1 MQSYSINYN
10 KVIEYAEGER
20 ERLGDIVLGPKH
32 LLLAILRIDGCAAV
46 KVLRDNGVDL
56 VAFRQAVEEMPQQ
69 QKPIDIQATMKN
81 ILLVASLEARY
92 FRTDTIGTAHMLLSV
107 MRQKDKSIQ
116 KLFSSFGLDYDTVKH
131 NMSEEKP
138 MPRQGSSF
146 MSSDDGMDDDCLDAG
161 EDAPQSQCAAKTAT
175 KKQAK
180 SGETPALNRFAKDLT
195 EAAAKGE
202 LDPLVGRE
210 AEIERTVQILIRR
223 KKNNPVLVGE
233 PGVGKS
239 AIVEGIAQKIVKGDI
254 SHVMRG
260 KRIVSLDMAALVAG
274 TKYRGQFEERLKAV
288 ITELEENPDIILFI
302 DEIHTMVGAGATS
315 GSMDAANMMKPS
327 LSRGKIQC
335 IGATTLD
342 EYRKSIEKDGAL
354 ERRFQKIIVEPTT
367 PEETRKILQNIK
379 QHYEKHHGVTYSD
392 EALDACVSMTARYI
406 TNRQFPDKAIDAM
419 DEAGSR
425 KRMKTEHM
433 PDELEKIEQEI
444 LEMNALK
451 EEAVLRQDFE
461 LAAKYRDH
469 AENLDG
475 QLVKRKQEW
484 LQRIDE
490 HREVITSEDMA
501 EAVSLMS
508 GVPLNQLTEDENM
521 RLLRMSDYLKSQ
533 IIGQDEAIDKISKAI
548 RRSRVGL
555 KDPNRPIGSFIFV
568 GPTGV
573 GKTLL
578 AKRLAEYMFGSVD
591 ALIRV
596 DMSEFMEKFSVS
608 RLIGAPPGYVGYDDG
623 GELTERVRRKPYSIV
638 LFDEIEK
645 AHADVFNLLL
655 QLLDEGMLTDSNG
668 RRVDFKNTIIIMT
681 SNAGTRQLK
690 EFGHGVGF
698 SLNTEYDN
706 AYAHSVV
713 DKALQKLFA
722 PEFLNRVDD
731 IVHFNAL
738 GKAEINRIV
747 NIEMETFR
755 RRCNAMDVEVEIS
768 DEAVAQVAEKGFD
781 QQYGARPLKRAME
794 RYIEDYVV
802 EQLLANPGTKRIV
815 IDKI

>member
-10 KVIEYAEGER
+10 KVIEYSDGER
-20 ERLGDIVLGPKH
+20 ERLRDIMVGPKH
-32 LLLAILRIDGCAAV
+32 LLLAMLRIDDCAAV
-46 KVLRDNGVDL
+46 RVLKDNNIDL
-56 VAFRQAVEEMPQQ
+56 AQFRKSVEEMGQPVRV
-69 QKPIDIQATMKN
+69 IETQALVKN

-92 FRTDTIGTAHMLLSV
+92 FCTDTVGTAHLLLSI
-107 MRQKDKSIQ
+107 MRCKDKNVQ
-116 KLFSSFGLDYDTVKH
+116 KLFGSFMLLYDSVKKGMIEDDVKPKRISSFS
-131 NMSEEKP
+131 N
-138 MPRQGSSF
+138 
-146 MSSDDGMDDDCLDAG
+146 SDDDNDDDCLDAD
-161 EDAPQSQCAAKTAT
+161 DAPQIKSSAKSAT
-175 KKQAK
+175 KKQVK
-180 SGETPALNRFAKDLT
+180 GGETPALNKFAKDLT

-210 AEIERTVQILIRR
+210 AEIERTIQILIRR

-239 AIVEGIAQKIVKGDI
+239 AIVEGIAQKIVKGEI
-254 SHVMRG
+254 SHVMKG
-260 KRIVSLDMAALVAG
+260 KKIVSLDMAALVAG

-302 DEIHTMVGAGATS
+302 DEIHTMVGAGAVS

-354 ERRFQKIIVEPTT
+354 ERRFQKIMIEPTT
-367 PEETRKILQNIK
+367 QEETRQILQNIK
-379 QHYEKHHGVTYSD
+379 QHYEKHHCVTYTD
-392 EALDACVSMTARYI
+392 ESLDACIAMTARYI
-406 TNRQFPDKAIDAM
+406 SNRQFPDKAIDAM

-425 KRMKTEHM
+425 KRIKTEHV

-444 LEMNALK
+444 LEMNALRD
-451 EEAVLRQDFE
+451 EAALRQDFE

-469 AENLDG
+469 AEGLSG
-475 QLVKRKQEW
+475 QLIKRKEEW
-484 LQRIDE
+484 LQKIDE
-490 HREVITSEDMA
+490 HREEVTTEDMA

-508 GVPLNQLTEDENM
+508 GVPLKQLTEDENI
-521 RLLRMSDYLKSQ
+521 RLLKMSDELKRQ

-578 AKRLAEYMFGSVD
+578 AKKLAEYMFGTAD
-591 ALIRV
+591 ALIRI

-690 EFGHGVGF
+690 EFGKGIGF
-698 SLNTEYDN
+698 SISTEYDN
-706 AYAHSVV
+706 EYAHSIV

-731 IVHFNAL
+731 IIHFNSL
-738 GKAEINRIV
+738 GKTEINRIV
-747 NIEMETFR
+747 GIEIAQFRKRCET
-755 RRCNAMDVEVEIS
+755 MGVEIDIT
-768 DEAVAQVAEKGFD
+768 DEAIEQVAAKGFD

-794 RYIEDYVV
+794 RYIEDRVV
-802 EQLLANPGTKRIV
+802 EKLLEQPDLKKII
-815 IDKI
+815 IDKE

>member
-10 KVIEYAEGER
+10 KVIEYSEGER
-20 ERLGDIVLGPKH
+20 ERLGDVVVGPKH
-32 LLLAILRIDGCAAV
+32 LLLAMLRIDDCAAV
-46 KVLRDNGVDL
+46 KVLRDNNIDL
-56 VAFRQAVEEMPQQ
+56 GRFRKAVEEMAQPSRS
-69 QKPIDIQATMKN
+69 IEAQAMVKN

-92 FRTDTIGTAHMLLSV
+92 FRTDTIGTAHLLLSL
-107 MRQKDKSIQ
+107 MRCKDKEVQ
-116 KLFSSFGLDYDTVKH
+116 KLFG
-131 NMSEEKP
+131 
-138 MPRQGSSF
+138 SF
-146 MSSDDGMDDDCLDAG
+146 MLLYDSVKRGMTEDAPKPKRNTSFLSNDDIDDDCLDAD
-161 EDAPQSQCAAKTAT
+161 DAPQAKKSATKSAT
-175 KKQAK
+175 KKQV

-195 EAAAKGE
+195 EAATKGE

-210 AEIERTVQILIRR
+210 AEIERTIQILIRR

-302 DEIHTMVGAGATS
+302 DEIHTMVGAGAVS

-354 ERRFQKIIVEPTT
+354 ERRFQKIMVEPTT
-367 PEETRKILQNIK
+367 PEETRQILQNIK
-379 QHYEKHHGVTYSD
+379 QHYEKHHSVTYSD
-392 EALDACVSMTARYI
+392 DALDACIAMTARYI
-406 TNRQFPDKAIDAM
+406 SNRQFPDKAIDAL

-425 KRMKTEHM
+425 KRIKTEHV
-433 PDELEKIEQEI
+433 PDELEQMEREI

-469 AENLDG
+469 AEGLDG
-475 QLVKRKQEW
+475 QLAKRKEEW

-490 HREVITSEDMA
+490 QREIVTSEDMA

-508 GVPLNQLTEDENM
+508 GVPLKQLTDDENV
-521 RLLRMSDYLKSQ
+521 RLLKMSDELKRQ

-578 AKRLAEYMFGSVD
+578 AKKLAEYMFGTAD

-608 RLIGAPPGYVGYDDG
+608 RLIGAPPGYVGYDEG

-645 AHADVFNLLL
+645 AHQDVFNLLL

-690 EFGHGVGF
+690 EFGKGVGF
-698 SLNTEYDN
+698 AISSEYDN

-731 IVHFNAL
+731 IVHFNSL

-747 NIEMETFR
+747 GIEVSQFR
-755 RRCNAMDVEVEIS
+755 KRCEAMGLEVEIT
-768 DEAVAQVAEKGFD
+768 DEAIEQVAEKGFD
-781 QQYGARPLKRAME
+781 KQYGARPLKRAME
-794 RYIEDYVV
+794 KYVEDRVV
-802 EQLLANPGTKRIV
+802 EKLLEQPGLKHIT
-815 IDKI
+815 IDKE

>member
-10 KVIEYAEGER
+10 KVIEYSEGER
-20 ERLGDIVLGPKH
+20 ERLGDIVVGPKH
-32 LLLAILRIDGCAAV
+32 LLLAMLRIEDCAAV
-46 KVLRDNGVDL
+46 RVLQDNKVDL
-56 VAFRQAVEEMPQQ
+56 VKFKQAVEEMPQSL
-69 QKPIDIQATMKN
+69 KSIETQAMVKN
-81 ILLVASLEARY
+81 ILLVASLEARF
-92 FRTDTIGTAHMLLSV
+92 FRTDTIGTAHLLLSI
-107 MRQKDKSIQ
+107 MRLKEKSLQ
-116 KLFSSFGLDYDTVKH
+116 KLFGSFLLDYDAVKRG
-131 NMSEEKP
+131 MAEDE
-138 MPRQGSSF
+138 PRQRPTPSF
-146 MSSDDGMDDDCLDAG
+146 LCGEDDMDDDCMDA
-161 EDAPQSQCAAKTAT
+161 EDAPKPKGSAAQKTAA
-175 KKQAK
+175 KQAK
-180 SGETPALNRFAKDLT
+180 GNETPALNRFAKDLT

-239 AIVEGIAQKIVKGDI
+239 AIVEGIAQKIVRGDI

-274 TKYRGQFEERLKAV
+274 TKYRGQFEERLKTV

-354 ERRFQKIIVEPTT
+354 ERRFQKIIVEPTSI
-367 PEETRKILQNIK
+367 EETRQILQNIK
-379 QHYEKHHGVTYSD
+379 THYEKHHGVTYSD
-392 EALDACVSMTARYI
+392 EAIDACIAMTARYI

-425 KRMKTEHM
+425 KRMKTEHE
-433 PDELEKIEQEI
+433 PEELLTLEQEI

-451 EEAVLRQDFE
+451 DEAVLRQDFE

-469 AENLDG
+469 AEGLDN
-475 QLVKRKQEW
+475 QLVKRKDEW
-484 LQRIDE
+484 LQTIDE
-490 HREVITSEDMA
+490 RREVILVEDMA

-508 GVPLNQLTEDENM
+508 GVPLKQLTEDENA
-521 RLLRMSDYLKSQ
+521 RLLKMADSLKAQ
-533 IIGQDEAIDKISKAI
+533 IIGQDDAIDKITKAI

-578 AKRLAEYMFGSVD
+578 AKRLAEYMFGSAD

-608 RLIGAPPGYVGYDDG
+608 RLIGAPPGYVGYDEG
-623 GELTERVRRKPYSIV
+623 GELTERVRRKPYSII

-645 AHADVFNLLL
+645 AHQDVFNLLL

-698 SLNTEYDN
+698 SIGGEMDN

-738 GKAEINRIV
+738 GKEEINRIV
-747 NIEMETFR
+747 GIEMATFR
-755 RRCNAMDVEVEIS
+755 KRCDSMGIEVEVTEDAIA
-768 DEAVAQVAEKGFD
+768 EVAAKGFD
-781 QQYGARPLKRAME
+781 PQYGARPLKRAME
-794 RYIEDYVV
+794 RYIEDRVV
-802 EQLLANPGTKRIV
+802 EQLLANPSLKRIV